1 MPQHLRNEQGRLRT
15 HRVTRGLFI
24 LRYVASNAGNAATN
38 PAAAPC
44 IKVSSHDAKDVELIA
59 WPGASSNEL
68 LGPGDGLVLR
78 VSRDTTIAIEVIPS
92 RTGGSVDAELH
103 LEPVSRLAHGG
114 FSRSN
119 TVAPSIGRGLSE
131 RRGSE
136 KGASE
141 KEVDGIEIL
150 AHVSRRGDVV
160 TSAGEWICGPEY
172 PMAIEGIEIRWPHRP
187 RGLEIATSVSI
198 SKNGLR
204 NLPAAMTG
212 AFAGTR
218 GRATP
223 LTGIELSLTGERAG
237 DFVLRSEALF
247 LGSAVQSKRGR
258 SISLS
263 GPSGR
268 EPLVGLRLSI
278 DGVSTG
284 DAPQAVS
291 TASIQELPK
300 SQSNWSS
307 GGRVR
312 VFRGLKQREGTSP
325 NPIRNRA

>member
-1 MPQHLRNEQGRLRT
+1 VPQHSQSDQGRLRT
-15 HRVTRGLFI
+15 HRVTQGLFI
-24 LRYVASNAGNAATN
+24 LRYVSSNAGVPAAQA
-38 PAAAPC
+38 AAAPS
-44 IKVSSHDAKDVELIA
+44 IKVSSHNAKDVELIA
-59 WPGASSNEL
+59 WPGASANEL
-68 LGPGDGLVLR
+68 LGPGDGVVLR
-78 VSRDTTIAIEVIPS
+78 VSRDTTIALEVIPS
-92 RTGGSVDAELH
+92 RAGGSVDAELH

-119 TVAPSIGRGLSE
+119 NVASAVGRVTAE
-131 RRGSE
+131 M
-136 KGASE
+136 
-141 KEVDGIEIL
+141 EVDGIEIL

-160 TSAGEWICGPEY
+160 IPAGEWICGPEY

-187 RGLEIATSVSI
+187 RGLEITTNVSV

-204 NLPAAMTG
+204 NLPAAQTG
-212 AFAGTR
+212 TFAGTR
-218 GRATP
+218 GRAAP
-223 LTGIELSLTGERAG
+223 ITGIELSLAGARAR
-237 DFVLRSEALF
+237 DFVLHSDALF

-278 DGVSTG
+278 DGASSA
-284 DAPQAVS
+284 DAAQAAS
-291 TASIQELPK
+291 AASIEELPK
-300 SQSNWSS
+300 SRSNWSS

>member
-1 MPQHLRNEQGRLRT
+1 LPQHLRNEQGRLRT

-24 LRYVASNAGNAATN
+24 LRYVASNAGNSTTN
-38 PAAAPC
+38 PAAAPS
-44 IKVSSHDAKDVELIA
+44 IKVSSHDAKDVDLIA

-92 RTGGSVDAELH
+92 RAGGSVDAELH

-114 FSRSN
+114 FGRSN
-119 TVAPSIGRGLSE
+119 NVAPAVGRG
-131 RRGSE
+131 
-136 KGASE
+136 ASQI
-141 KEVDGIEIL
+141 EVDGIEIL

-160 TSAGEWICGPEY
+160 IPAGEWICGPEY
-172 PMAIEGIEIRWPHRP
+172 PMAIEGIEIRWPNRP
-187 RGLEIATSVSI
+187 RGLEITTSVSV

-204 NLPAAMTG
+204 NLPVAMTG

-223 LTGIELSLTGERAG
+223 LTGIELSLAGERAG
-237 DFVLRSEALF
+237 DFILRSDALF

-258 SISLS
+258 SVSMS

-278 DGVSTG
+278 DGVSRG
-284 DAPQAVS
+284 DAAQA
-291 TASIQELPK
+291 ASAAPIQELPK
-300 SQSNWSS
+300 SRSNWSA

>member
-1 MPQHLRNEQGRLRT
+1 MPQHLRHEQGRLRT

-24 LRYVASNAGNAATN
+24 LRYVASNAGNSATN
-38 PAAAPC
+38 PAAAPS
-44 IKVSSHDAKDVELIA
+44 IKVSSHNANDVELIA

-68 LGPGDGLVLR
+68 LGPGDGLILR
-78 VSRDTTIAIEVIPS
+78 ASRDATIALEVIPS
-92 RTGGSVDAELH
+92 RAGGSVDAELH

-114 FSRSN
+114 FNRSSN
-119 TVAPSIGRGLSE
+119 VSSPVE
-131 RRGSE
+131 RTSPQI
-136 KGASE
+136 
-141 KEVDGIEIL
+141 EVSGIEIL
-150 AHVSRRGDVV
+150 AHVSRRGDIVIP
-160 TSAGEWICGPEY
+160 AGDWICGPEY
-172 PMAIEGIEIRWPHRP
+172 PMAIEGLEIRWPNRP
-187 RGLEIATSVSI
+187 RGLEITTSVSV

-204 NLPAAMTG
+204 NLPAVLTG
-212 AFAGTR
+212 SFAGTR

-223 LTGIELSLTGERAG
+223 ITGIELSLAGERAE

-247 LGSAVQSKRGR
+247 LGSVVQTKRGR
-258 SISLS
+258 SISLR

-284 DAPQAVS
+284 DAAQAVS
-291 TASIQELPK
+291 VASIQELPK
-300 SQSNWSS
+300 SRSNWSA

>member
-1 MPQHLRNEQGRLRT
+1 M
-15 HRVTRGLFI
+15 TRGLFL
-24 LRYVASNAGNAATN
+24 LRYVASNAGNSTTN
-38 PAAAPC
+38 PAAAPS
-44 IKVSSHDAKDVELIA
+44 IKVSSHDAKDVELIT
-59 WPGASSNEL
+59 WPGAAPNEL
-68 LGPGDGLVLR
+68 LAPGDGLILR
-78 VSRDTTIAIEVIPS
+78 VSRDTTIALEVIPS
-92 RTGGSVDAELH
+92 RAGGSVDAELH

-114 FSRSN
+114 FNRSN
-119 TVAPSIGRGLSE
+119 EVALSAGR
-131 RRGSE
+131 
-136 KGASE
+136 ASPRI
-141 KEVDGIEIL
+141 EVDGIEIL

-160 TSAGEWICGPEY
+160 IPAGDWICGPEY

-187 RGLEIATSVSI
+187 RGLEITTSVSV

-204 NLPAAMTG
+204 NLPAAPTG
-212 AFAGTR
+212 IFAGTR

-223 LTGIELSLTGERAG
+223 ITGIELSLTGERAG
-237 DFVLRSEALF
+237 DFILRSDALF

-258 SISLS
+258 SVSLS

-278 DGVSTG
+278 DGVSAG
-284 DAPQAVS
+284 DATQAASV
-291 TASIQELPK
+291 ASIQELPK
-300 SQSNWSS
+300 SRSNWSS

>member
-1 MPQHLRNEQGRLRT
+1 MPQHLRHEQGRLRT

-24 LRYVASNAGNAATN
+24 LRYVASSASNTATSL
-38 PAAAPC
+38 AAAPS
-44 IKVSSHDAKDVELIA
+44 IKVSSYDAQDVELIA
-59 WPGASSNEL
+59 WPGASPNEL
-68 LGPGDGLVLR
+68 LGQGDGMILR
-78 VSRDTTIAIEVIPS
+78 VARDTTIALEVIPS
-92 RTGGSVDAELH
+92 RAGGSVDAELH

-114 FSRSN
+114 FNRSN
-119 TVAPSIGRGLSE
+119 NVASPVGN
-131 RRGSE
+131 
-136 KGASE
+136 ASPE
-141 KEVDGIEIL
+141 TEVGGIEIL

-160 TSAGEWICGPEY
+160 IPAGDWICGPEY
-172 PMAIEGIEIRWPHRP
+172 PMAIEGVEIRWPNRP
-187 RGLEIATSVSI
+187 RGLEITTIVSV

-204 NLPAAMTG
+204 NLPAAPIG

-223 LTGIELSLTGERAG
+223 ITGIELSLTGERAG

-278 DGVSTG
+278 DGVATG
-284 DAPQAVS
+284 DAGQAASV
-291 TASIQELPK
+291 ASIQELPK
-300 SQSNWSS
+300 SRSNWSA